1 MTSVRTISYIEA
13 VKNKPGLIFHVGLF
27 LVMVL
32 LSVGV
37 WRSLETVFPDG
48 AELGKFAIVGRI
60 GCILLLIAIAVRA
73 SSKTVKRALIL
84 IVIATALEA
93 GEFGCHWMY
102 ARELSSSRM
111 AQAEIDRQKVMGD
124 ALADKNAQRS
134 SLVLDSLAKFNA
146 SQSKL
151 SQSDSNYFRTTGI
164 KRNRK
169 TTDAPSIE
177 QLGIV
182 TNVQPTPLPTQAPA
196 MVNGLN
202 SSLARIEPVEQ
213 PETPLSELQV
223 LAQWTPRFVLAAI
236 LALALVFVGTGVVIA
251 SWEWDMDGNGLADNI
266 QGKI

>member
-1 MTSVRTISYIEA
+1 MSVKSVSYIQA
-13 VKNKPGLIFHVGLF
+13 VKNKPGLMFHVGLF

-134 SLVLDSLAKFNA
+134 SQVLDSLAKFND

-151 SQSDSNYFRTTGI
+151 SQSDRDYYRSTGI

-169 TTDAPSIE
+169 TSDAPSLD
-177 QLGIV
+177 QLGV
-182 TNVQPTPLPTQAPA
+182 LTVVQPTPLPTQVPA

-202 SSLARIEPVEQ
+202 SSLTRIETVEQ
-213 PETPLSELQV
+213 PDVPLSELQV
-223 LAQWTPRFVLAAI
+223 LARWTPRFVIAAI

-251 SWEWDMDGNGLADNI
+251 SWEWDMDGNGIADDLE
-266 QGKI
+266 GKV

>member
-1 MTSVRTISYIEA
+1 MSVKSISYIQA
-13 VKNKPGLIFHVGLF
+13 VKNKPGLLFHVGLF

-32 LSVGV
+32 LSAGV
-37 WRSLETVFPDG
+37 WRSLDKVFPDG

-111 AQAEIDRQKVMGD
+111 AQAEIDRQKVLGD

-134 SLVLDSLAKFNA
+134 SQVLDSLTKFNA

-151 SQSDSNYFRTTGI
+151 SQSDRDYYRSTGI

-169 TTDAPSIE
+169 VSDAPSLD

-182 TNVQPTPLPTQAPA
+182 TNVQPTPLPTQVPV
-196 MVNGLN
+196 MN
-202 SSLARIEPVEQ
+202 SPLARVEAVEQ
-213 PETPLSELQV
+213 SDAPLSELQV
-223 LAQWTPRFVLAAI
+223 LARWTPRFVVAAI

-251 SWEWDMDGNGLADNI
+251 SWEWDMDGNGIADKFE
-266 QGKI
+266 GKA

>member
-1 MTSVRTISYIEA
+1 MSVKTVSYIEA

-111 AQAEIDRQKVMGD
+111 AQAEIDRQKVLGD
-124 ALADKNAQRS
+124 VLADKNAQRS
-134 SLVLDSLAKFNA
+134 SQVLDSLAKFNA

-151 SQSDSNYFRTTGI
+151 SQSDREYFRSTGI

-169 TTDAPSIE
+169 TTDAPSID

-196 MVNGLN
+196 LVNGLN
-202 SSLARIEPVEQ
+202 SSIARVETVEQ

-223 LAQWTPRFVLAAI
+223 LARWTPRFVLAAI
-236 LALALVFVGTGVVIA
+236 LALALVFVGTGVVIE
-251 SWEWDMDGNGLADNI
+251 SWEWEMDGNGLADNI

>member
-1 MTSVRTISYIEA
+1 MSVKSISYIQA
-13 VKNKPGLIFHVGLF
+13 VRNKPGLLFHVGLF

-32 LSVGV
+32 LSAGV
-37 WRSLETVFPDG
+37 WRSLDKVFPDG

-111 AQAEIDRQKVMGD
+111 AQAEIDRQKVLGD

-134 SLVLDSLAKFNA
+134 SQVLDSLTKFNA

-151 SQSDSNYFRTTGI
+151 SQSDRDYYRSTGI

-169 TTDAPSIE
+169 VSDAPSLD

-182 TNVQPTPLPTQAPA
+182 TNVQPTPLPTQVPV

-202 SSLARIEPVEQ
+202 SPLARVEAVEQ
-213 PETPLSELQV
+213 SDAPLSELQV
-223 LAQWTPRFVLAAI
+223 LARWTPRFVVAAI

-251 SWEWDMDGNGLADNI
+251 SWEWDMDGNGIADNLE
-266 QGKI
+266 GKA

>member
-1 MTSVRTISYIEA
+1 MSVKSVSYIQA
-13 VKNKPGLIFHVGLF
+13 VKNKPGLMFHVGLF

-134 SLVLDSLAKFNA
+134 SQVLDSLAKFND

-151 SQSDSNYFRTTGI
+151 LQSVRNDYRSTGL

-169 TTDAPSIE
+169 TT
-177 QLGIV
+177 
-182 TNVQPTPLPTQAPA
+182 
-196 MVNGLN
+196 
-202 SSLARIEPVEQ
+202 
-213 PETPLSELQV
+213 
-223 LAQWTPRFVLAAI
+223 
-236 LALALVFVGTGVVIA
+236 
-251 SWEWDMDGNGLADNI
+251 
-266 QGKI
+266 

>member
-1 MTSVRTISYIEA
+1 MSVKTVSYIEA

-93 GEFGCHWMY
+93 AEFGCHWMY

-134 SLVLDSLAKFNA
+134 SLVLDSLTKFNA

-151 SQSDSNYFRTTGI
+151 SQSDRELFRSTGI

-169 TTDAPSIE
+169 AADAPSFD

-182 TNVQPTPLPTQAPA
+182 TNVQPTPLPTQVPA
-196 MVNGLN
+196 LVNGLN
-202 SSLARIEPVEQ
+202 SSITKISQVEQ
-213 PETPLSELQV
+213 ADAPLSELQV
-223 LAQWTPRFVLAAI
+223 LARWTPRFVLAAI

-251 SWEWDMDGNGLADNI
+251 SWEWDMDGNGLADNL
-266 QGKI
+266 QGKA